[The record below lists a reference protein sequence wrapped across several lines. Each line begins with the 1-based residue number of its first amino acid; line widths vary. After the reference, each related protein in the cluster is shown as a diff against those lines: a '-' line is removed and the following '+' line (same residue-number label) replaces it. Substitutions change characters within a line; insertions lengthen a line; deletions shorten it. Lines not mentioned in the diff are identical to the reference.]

1 MSNYYDL
8 LGVSKDASEKDIRQ
22 AYRRLA
28 RQYHPDVNRDDAAAE
43 EKFKEINEAYGVL
56 SDEDSRKKYDRYGD
70 NWQHAEEYDAA
81 KARGPA
87 GGGFRWTSDN
97 ADFDDIFANFAGR
110 TRTRPQNFGGHGGV
124 RFEDFFTAGRDTSRH
139 RPPPEYPVEVTLE
152 EAFHGATRTLRTN
165 DGRTLE
171 VKIPAGVDQG
181 SRVHIAS
188 GGEQGKDF
196 YLVVSLLNHDKFAR
210 KGRNLYAEVEIPL
223 DDAVLGAEI
232 LAPTLT
238 GQVALNI
245 PPNTPNERRFRL
257 SGLGMPQLSGN
268 GRRGD
273 LYVSVKVRLPDE
285 LSDEEVVLFRR
296 LRELRLEHSAAKS
309 ESAAD

>member
-56 SDEDSRKKYDRYGD
+56 SDDDSRKKYDRYGD
-70 NWQHAEEYDAA
+70 NWRRADEYEAA
-81 KARGPA
+81 SAKGRAN
-87 GGGFRWTSDN
+87 GGFRWTSDTV
-97 ADFDDIFANFAGR
+97 DFDDVFANFGGR
-110 TRTRPQNFGGHGGV
+110 TGNHPQNFGNRGSV
-124 RFEDFFTAGRDTSRH
+124 RFDDLFNAGRSASRR

-152 EAFHGATRTLRTN
+152 EAFHGATRTIRTN

-181 SRVHIAS
+181 SRVHIGS
-188 GGEQGKDF
+188 GGDEGKDF
-196 YLVVSLLNHDKFAR
+196 YLVVSLLNHDKFTR
-210 KGRNLYAEVEIPL
+210 KGRNLYTEVEIPL

-238 GQVALNI
+238 GQVALNV

-257 SGLGMPQLSGN
+257 SGLGMPPLSGN

-273 LYVSVKVRLPDE
+273 LYVSVKVRLPAE
-285 LSDEEVVLFRR
+285 LSDEEVALFRR

-309 ESAAD
+309 ESAAE